1 MRTVT
6 NTQSKISLVQL
17 TFFVIQCQIGVGIL
31 SLPNRLHPIAKGGGW
46 ISVLIAGLAIQLI
59 ILLMWFL
66 LRRFPDANMY
76 EIACMMFGNKFG
88 KLLGFSYVFYFT
100 LIGMTVM
107 LNACNVIKVWI
118 LQATPWYAILLLFTI
133 ACCYVAYNT
142 FKVIVRFYVMASILI
157 LPMALLIAL
166 GLSRAD
172 FSYIFP
178 ITEAGW
184 WNIIQ
189 ASKETI
195 TAMYGFEIILIAFPK
210 VNGNPVARLKA
221 ISIANGFVTIFY
233 TFTVWICFI
242 VFSPKQIELIP
253 EPVAYLLRSLHIRI
267 VDRTDLI
274 FIPIWMI
281 TVVASIA
288 SCYAAASI
296 GIGHIFNLANHKK
309 SVPIVGIISFSIALF
324 IDTPEELKLIANF
337 TDKFTYIFIIVL
349 PFLFLLYSL
358 FRNKKG
364 APYAQKNS

>member
-1 MRTVT
+1 MT
-6 NTQSKISLVQL
+6 NTQSKIALVQF

-46 ISVLIAGLAIQLI
+46 ISTLIAGLAIQLI

-66 LRRFPDANMY
+66 LRRFPNADIY
-76 EIACMMFGNKFG
+76 EIASMMFGNKFG

-100 LIGMTVM
+100 LIGMTTVM
-107 LNACNVIKVWI
+107 LNACNVIKVWV
-118 LQATPWYAILLLFTI
+118 LQATPWSAILILCTI

-157 LPMALLIAL
+157 IPMALLIAL
-166 GLSRAD
+166 GLTRAD

-195 TAMYGFEIILIAFPK
+195 TAMYGFEIILIAYPK
-210 VNGNPVARLKA
+210 VNGNPTARLKA
-221 ISIANGFVTIFY
+221 ISIANGFVTLFY

-253 EPVAYLLRSLHIRI
+253 EPVAYLLRSLHIGI
-267 VDRTDLI
+267 IDRTDLI

-288 SCYAAASI
+288 SYYCAASI

-309 SVPIVGIISFSIALF
+309 AVPIVGIITFSVALF
-324 IDTPEELKLIANF
+324 IHTPEELKALSQF
-337 TDKFTYIFIIVL
+337 TDKSTYIFILIL
-349 PFLFLLYSL
+349 PFLFLIYSL
-358 FRNKKG
+358 LRNKKG
-364 APYAQKNS
+364 AQYAQKNN

>member
-1 MRTVT
+1 MT
-6 NTQSKISLVQL
+6 NTQSKISPVQL

-46 ISVLIAGLAIQLI
+46 ISILVAGLAIQII

-66 LRRFPDANMY
+66 LKRFPNANIY
-76 EIACMMFGNKFG
+76 EIVCMMFGNKFG
-88 KLLGFSYVFYFT
+88 KLLGLSYVFYFT

-107 LNACNVIKVWI
+107 LNACNVIKVWV
-118 LQATPWYAILLLFTI
+118 LQATPWYAILILFTI

-221 ISIANGFVTIFY
+221 VSIANGFVTLFY

-253 EPVAYLLRSLHIRI
+253 EPVAYLLRSLHIGI
-267 VDRTDLI
+267 IDRTDLI

-288 SCYAAASI
+288 SCYCAASI
-296 GIGHIFNLANHKK
+296 GIRNIFNLDNHKK
-309 SVPIVGIISFSIALF
+309 AVPLVGLISFSVALF
-324 IDTPEELKLIANF
+324 IDTPEELKVIANS
-337 TDKFTYIFIIVL
+337 TDKFTYIFIIVF
-349 PFLFLLYSL
+349 PFVFLLYSL

>member
-6 NTQSKISLVQL
+6 NTQSKITLPQF
-17 TFFVIQCQIGVGIL
+17 TFFVVQCQIGVGIL

-46 ISVLIAGLAIQLI
+46 ISALIAGLAIQLI
-59 ILLMWFL
+59 ILLMWL
-66 LRRFPDANMY
+66 LLKRFPDKNIY
-76 EIACMMFGNKFG
+76 EIVCTMFGNKFG
-88 KLLGFSYVFYFT
+88 KLLGFSYIVYFII
-100 LIGMTVM
+100 IGMTVM

-118 LQATPWYAILLLFTI
+118 LQATPWSAILILFTI
-133 ACCYVAYNT
+133 TCVYLAYNT

-157 LPMALLIAL
+157 IPMALLIAL
-166 GLSRAD
+166 GLTRAD

-178 ITEAGW
+178 IAEAGW

-195 TAMYGFEIILIAFPK
+195 TAMYGFEIILIAYPYVK
-210 VNGNPVARLKA
+210 GKPAARLKA
-221 ISIANGFVTIFY
+221 ISIANGLVTLFY

-253 EPVAYLLRSLHIRI
+253 EPVAYLLRSLHIGI

-288 SCYAAASI
+288 SYYCSASI
-296 GIGHIFNLANHKK
+296 GIGYIFKFANHKK
-309 SVPIVGIISFSIALF
+309 AVPIVGLISFFVAIF
-324 IDTPEELKLIANF
+324 IDTPEQLKMLANF
-337 TDKFTYIFIIVL
+337 TDKFTYIFIVVL

-358 FRNKKG
+358 LRNKKG
-364 APYAQKNS
+364 EQYVQKNN

>member
-1 MRTVT
+1 MVT
-6 NTQSKISLVQL
+6 NTQSKISLVQF

-46 ISVLIAGLAIQLI
+46 ISTLIAGLAIQLI

-66 LRRFPDANMY
+66 LRRFPNADIY
-76 EIACMMFGNKFG
+76 ETASMMFGNKFG

-100 LIGMTVM
+100 FIGMTVM
-107 LNACNVIKVWI
+107 LNACNVIQVWV
-118 LQATPWYAILLLFTI
+118 LQATPWSAILILCTI

-157 LPMALLIAL
+157 IPMALLIAL
-166 GLSRAD
+166 GLTRAD

-195 TAMYGFEIILIAFPK
+195 TAMYGFEIILIAYPK
-210 VNGNPVARLKA
+210 VNGNPAARLKA

-233 TFTVWICFI
+233 AFTVWICFI
-242 VFSPKQIELIP
+242 VFSPKQVEIIP
-253 EPVAYLLRSLHIRI
+253 EPVAYLLRSLHIGI

-288 SCYAAASI
+288 SYYCAASI
-296 GIGHIFNLANHKK
+296 GIRHIFNLANHKK
-309 SVPIVGIISFSIALF
+309 AVPIVALISFSIALF
-324 IDTPEELKLIANF
+324 IDTPEELKVLAQF
-337 TDKFTYIFIIVL
+337 TDKFTYIFIVIL

-358 FRNKKG
+358 LRNKKG
-364 APYAQKNS
+364 AQYAQKNN

>member
-1 MRTVT
+1 MT

-17 TFFVIQCQIGVGIL
+17 TFFIIQCQIGVGIL

-46 ISVLIAGLAIQLI
+46 ISTLVAGLAIQII

-66 LRRFPDANMY
+66 LKRFPNADIY
-76 EIACMMFGNKFG
+76 KIVCMMFGNKFG

-107 LNACNVIKVWI
+107 LNACNVIKIWV
-118 LQATPWYAILLLFTI
+118 LQATPWSAILILFTI

-166 GLSRAD
+166 GLTRAD

-184 WNIIQ
+184 WNVIQ

-210 VNGNPVARLKA
+210 VNGNPVERLKA
-221 ISIANGFVTIFY
+221 ISIANGFVTLFY

-253 EPVAYLLRSLHIRI
+253 DPVAYLLRSLHIGI
-267 VDRTDLI
+267 IDRTDLI

-288 SCYAAASI
+288 SCYCAASI

-309 SVPIVGIISFSIALF
+309 AVPIVGLISFSIALF
-324 IDTPEELKLIANF
+324 IDTPEELKVIANF
-337 TDKFTYIFIIVL
+337 TDKFTYIFIVFL

-358 FRNKKG
+358 LRNKKG

>member
-6 NTQSKISLVQL
+6 NTQSKISLVQF

-46 ISVLIAGLAIQLI
+46 ISVLIAGLAIQII
-59 ILLMWFL
+59 ILLMWLFL
-66 LRRFPDANMY
+66 KRFPDADMY
-76 EIACMMFGNKFG
+76 ESVCMLFGNKFG
-88 KLLGFSYVFYFT
+88 KLLGFLYVFYFT

-107 LNACNVIKVWI
+107 LSACNVIKVWI
-118 LQATPWYAILLLFTI
+118 LQATPWSAILMLFTI

-142 FKVIVRFYVMASILI
+142 FKVIVRFYVMASI
-157 LPMALLIAL
+157 
-166 GLSRAD
+166 
-172 FSYIFP
+172 
-178 ITEAGW
+178 TESGW

-195 TAMYGFEIILIAFPK
+195 TAMYGFEIFLIAFPK
-210 VNGNPVARLKA
+210 VNGSSIAKLKA
-221 ISIANGFVTIFY
+221 ISIANGFVTLFY

-253 EPVAYLLRSLHIRI
+253 EPVAYLLRSLHIGI
-267 VDRTDLI
+267 IDRTDLL

-288 SCYAAASI
+288 SYYCAASI

-309 SVPIVGIISFSIALF
+309 AVPIVGIIAFSVALF
-324 IDTPEELKLIANF
+324 IDTPEELKVISTF
-337 TDKFTYIFIIVL
+337 TDKFTYIFIVVL
-349 PFLFLLYSL
+349 PLLFLLYSVI
-358 FRNKKG
+358 RNKKG
-364 APYAQKNS
+364 EQYVQKKS